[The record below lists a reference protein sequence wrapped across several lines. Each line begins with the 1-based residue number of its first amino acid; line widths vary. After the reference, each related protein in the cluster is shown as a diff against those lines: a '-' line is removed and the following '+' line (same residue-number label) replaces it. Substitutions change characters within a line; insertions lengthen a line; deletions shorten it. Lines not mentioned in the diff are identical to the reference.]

1 MEGKQRLTKP
11 YLPLVSLSQH
21 SAAASRRSGLHSPRV
36 ASIPSNP
43 SNRRSTPP
51 AIRDRGRHFPATP
64 PSLPSS

>member
-36 ASIPSNP
+36 ASIPSN
-43 SNRRSTPP
+43 RRSTPP
-51 AIRDRGRHFPATP
+51 TIRDRGCHFPATP